1 MTDLVESKYFL
12 IFKIYQKHVNFIYN
26 KVAIIISHSLKS
38 IKVNA
43 TIAQVI
49 NTRYVRKVP
58 EHI

>member
-26 KVAIIISHSLKS
+26 KAVIMSHSLKS
-38 IKVNA
+38 IVVNA
-43 TIAQVI
+43 TITQVI
-49 NTRYVRKVP
+49 YTRYVRKVP